1 MRRLTLSIVGSLL
14 LVGCPGGLTNC
25 EDFNTCPGGAGGS
38 SGATVELVFEVNCG
52 NAVCHDSD
60 QPAAGLD
67 LVSPDVASRTVGMN
81 SNDPNCGSDV
91 IVIAGDPDESYMIK
105 KILNEPGVC
114 GGQMPIGTL
123 LDAEDTNVIR
133 DWILDLGGVPAIIN
147 EGLDGGV

>member
-1 MRRLTLSIVGSLL
+1 MRRLTLSIIGSLL
-14 LVGCPGGLTNC
+14 LVGCPGGLSNP
-25 EDFNTCPGGAGGS
+25 EDFIGGAGGS
-38 SGATVELVFEVNCG
+38 PGTTVELVFEVNCG

-81 SNDPNCGSDV
+81 SNDPTCGSD
-91 IVIAGDPDESYMIK
+91 ILVIAGDPDESYMIK
-105 KILNEPGVC
+105 KIVNEPGVC

>member
-1 MRRLTLSIVGSLL
+1 MRRLALSIIGSLL
-14 LVGCPGGLTNC
+14 LVGCPGGLNNC
-25 EDFNTCPGGAGGS
+25 EDFNACPGGAGGS
-38 SGATVELVFEVNCG
+38 PGTTVELVFEVNCG

-81 SNDPNCGSDV
+81 SNDPTCGSD
-91 IVIAGDPDESYMIK
+91 ILVIAGDPDESYMIK
-105 KILNEPGVC
+105 KIVNEPGVC

-147 EGLDGGV
+147 EGPDGGV